1 MRYLGIALA
10 LLLGGAAL
18 TAGEPKSAPP
28 KKQHVGPAAVP
39 YRLTDTSHVLLR
51 VKINGKGPFNF
62 IVDTG
67 CPVLIVSAPVGKK
80 LGLKTQKGWA
90 TLDTLDLEGGLKL
103 TKVKARVETPFQ
115 IEGMNSM
122 GLAGVELH
130 GLLGYTVLAKYRTQ
144 FDFTSD
150 LMQWTPLAFEP
161 PPPQGLGG
169 KAATGGMDMMV
180 TLVRVLSFLSGLKTP
195 PQPQPRGFLGL
206 ELAEKDR
213 QVFVG
218 RVLPGA
224 PAAKAGLQA
233 GDRIAQVEGRA
244 VASAADV
251 LARAARLTPGRT
263 LRFQVV
269 RGGEEKELTITAGA
283 GL

>member
-1 MRYLGIALA
+1 MRYFGIALA
-10 LLLGGAAL
+10 LLLGGAPLSADE
-18 TAGEPKSAPP
+18 AKPAPP
-28 KKQHVGPAAVP
+28 KGKAAAVP

-67 CPVLIVSAPVGKK
+67 CPVLIVAAPVGKK
-80 LGLKTQKGWA
+80 LGLKTTKGWS
-90 TLDTLDLEGGLKL
+90 TLDTLDLEGGLTLK
-103 TKVKARVETPFQ
+103 KVKARVETPFQ

-150 LMQWTPLAFEP
+150 LMHWTPLTFEP

-180 TLVRVLSFLSGLKTP
+180 TLVRVLSFLSGMKAP
-195 PQPQPRGFLGL
+195 PPPQPRGFLGL
-206 ELAEKDR
+206 ELTEKNK

-218 RVLPGA
+218 HVLPGA
-224 PAAKAGLQA
+224 SAAKAGLKA
-233 GDRIAQVEGRA
+233 GDRIAQVEGRD
-244 VASAADV
+244 VASVADV
-251 LARAARLTPGRT
+251 LTRAARLIPGRS
-263 LRFQVV
+263 LRVQVV
-269 RGGEEKELTITAGA
+269 RGEETKDVTITAGD